1 MRKRIVIIGIAGVVA
16 FLAAGF
22 LIPAYRAPRL
32 SRSLVVCE
40 SNLRNIQLAKELWRD
55 TAQPTNQPP
64 VPEVLIQKYLGKEI
78 KLVCPRGGE
87 YESGAFDEGPSCTC
101 GRRITA
107 DGEMI
112 RP

>member
-40 SNLRNIQLAKELWRD
+40 SNLRNIQLAKQSELTKKD
-55 TAQPTNQPP
+55 PAKAQ
-64 VPEVLIQKYLGKEI
+64 
-78 KLVCPRGGE
+78 KLKQAAATTGL
-87 YESGAFDEGPSCTC
+87 
-101 GRRITA
+101 
-107 DGEMI
+107 
-112 RP
+112 